1 MTLWID
7 FTPEFQVIAVAAGS
21 PLTLTA
27 FLGAYIVRKKLGL
40 LQSGALACD
49 GHSFRWSEPW
59 KCICS
64 RARAH

>member
-1 MTLWID
+1 MKLWID
-7 FTPEFQVIAVAAGS
+7 FAPEFQVIAVAAGS

-49 GHSFRWSEPW
+49 GHSFRWSEP
-59 KCICS
+59 
-64 RARAH
+64 